1 MADSDFIPSG
11 DADFDE
17 WQQNLVT
24 HVNAGGAAWAIPA
37 PRVAALIARQTQWAT
52 DYAAGG
58 KHVDRTDSQQ
68 LKKTQTRDVYEK
80 EVRDFVGE
88 FIRKNSLVTD
98 DERRAMKV
106 TVADTEPTDRPQIET
121 PVFLA
126 LLPKAGARFTVECRV
141 EHDSSRP
148 SRHKDADGVE
158 LAYIVAPKDEL
169 PANPNVT
176 TESKLSGKAR
186 VRLELSIEDAGKSL
200 HVFARWV
207 NTTDDSKN
215 GPWSGLASKVISD

>member
-1 MADSDFIPSG
+1 MATDFIPDP

-17 WQQNLVT
+17 WQQNLLT
-24 HVNAGGAAWAIPA
+24 HVNAGGAAWAIPD
-37 PRVAALIARQTQWAT
+37 PKVAALNTRQTQWAT

-80 EVRDFVGE
+80 EIRDFIGE
-88 FIRKNSLVTD
+88 FIRKNSLID
-98 DERRAMKV
+98 DDDRKAMKL
-106 TVADTEPTDRPQIET
+106 TVPDTEPTARQQIDT
-121 PVFLA
+121 APSVRLI
-126 LLPKAGARFTVECRV
+126 PKAGARFVVECRV
-141 EHDSSRP
+141 KSDSTRV

-158 LAYIVAPKDEL
+158 LAYIVAPKNEL

-176 TESKLSGKAR
+176 TESKLSGSAR

-200 HVFARWV
+200 HVFARWI